1 MRYDLK
7 NPLHKKNARAYFDK
21 LCEKGA
27 VVEVTEK
34 VQRTLAQ
41 NSYLHLIISYFAC
54 QIGETM
60 EYCKEHYYKYAC
72 NKDIFLATHKDKVTG
87 NKVQILRSSRD
98 LSKEE
103 MTLSITRFKDWA
115 AMLPMP
121 IVLPD
126 ADKPEEI
133 LAAQNEVYSNREYL

>member
-1 MRYDLK
+1 MRYDLH
-7 NPLHKKNARAYFDK
+7 NPMHLKNAQAYFGK
-21 LCEKGA
+21 LCAKGA
-27 VVEVTEK
+27 VIEVTEK

-72 NKDIFLATHKDKVTG
+72 NKDIFLLSHTDKITG
-87 NKVQILRSSRD
+87 QEDKILRSSRD
-98 LSKEE
+98 LTKEE
-103 MTLSITRFKDWA
+103 MALTITRFKEWA
-115 AMLPMP
+115 AMLPTP
-121 IVLPD
+121 IILPD

-133 LAAQNEVYSNREYL
+133 LAAQAEVYQNRHYL